1 MAPSDR
7 KYNASHE
14 WAQKE
19 GDLVLVGITDVA
31 VKRLSD
37 LVYVELPAKGKKVA
51 QGQVFGEIESVKA
64 VSELISPVTGEIVD
78 VNADLA
84 DHLDDLGSDP
94 YGKGWMLKV
103 RPTGDGGLPKLM
115 DAAAYDQHAASE
127 EH

>member
-7 KYNASHE
+7 KYHTTHE
-14 WAQKE
+14 WAKSE

-78 VNADLA
+78 VNAGLA

-103 RPTGDGGLPKLM
+103 RPTGDGGLAKLM
-115 DAAAYDQHAASE
+115 DAAAYDKHAAAE